1 MQPKPV
7 LGVLQL
13 EQTEY
18 QSFIHL
24 FNLLVYFD
32 KKISNK
38 STREIRDDLHLTK
51 TTQLSGKV
59 KVKSHKNSYE
69 GFFFRKECGI

>member
-1 MQPKPV
+1 MFITPMQPKPV

-51 TTQLSGKV
+51 TT
-59 KVKSHKNSYE
+59 
-69 GFFFRKECGI
+69 